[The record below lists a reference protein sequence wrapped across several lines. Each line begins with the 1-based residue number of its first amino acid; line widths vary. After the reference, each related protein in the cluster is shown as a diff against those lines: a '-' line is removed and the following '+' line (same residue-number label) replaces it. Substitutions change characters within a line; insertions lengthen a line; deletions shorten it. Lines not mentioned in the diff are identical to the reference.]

1 MGIERFVFHL
11 PGSDFCGKEK
21 CVDDILQVFYSIL
34 KVNIMRESHKNFK
47 SSPKRFHPNGLSILY
62 EDHDILVV
70 NKMSGLLT
78 VSNDKVRE
86 NTAYYLLNMYV
97 RKGNLKSRNR
107 IFIVHRLDR
116 DTSGI
121 IVFAKNENAKR
132 YLQQEW
138 QGFKKK
144 YYAVVRGILPNK
156 EGVITSYLA
165 ENRAHKMYSVNDSRE
180 GKLAKT
186 GYKVL
191 RESKKYSLLEID
203 LLTGR
208 KNQIRVHLSEKGC
221 PVAGD
226 KIYGEKEKG
235 IKRLTLHAA
244 SLTILHP
251 HTKEEM
257 TFETKAPAYFKLLV
271 KR

>member
-1 MGIERFVFHL
+1 M
-11 PGSDFCGKEK
+11 P
-21 CVDDILQVFYSIL
+21 
-34 KVNIMRESHKNFK
+34 ESQKHIK
-47 SSPKRFHPNGLSILY
+47 SPPKRYQPRGLSILY
-62 EDHDILVV
+62 EDRDILVV

-78 VSNDKVRE
+78 MGNEKVRE
-86 NTAYYLLNMYV
+86 KTAYYLLNQYV
-97 RKGNLKSRNR
+97 RKGNQKSRNR

-132 YLQQEW
+132 YLQEEW
-138 QGFKKK
+138 QGFKKT
-144 YYAVVRGILPNK
+144 YYAVVHGTLPKK
-156 EGVITSYLA
+156 EDVITSYLA
-165 ENRAHKMYSVNDSRE
+165 ENRIHKMYSVDDPKK

-203 LLTGR
+203 LITGR
-208 KNQIRVHLSEKGC
+208 KNQIRVHFSEKGC

-244 SLTILHP
+244 AITIIHP
-251 HTKEEM
+251 YTKEKM
-257 TFETKAPAYFKLLV
+257 TFEAKVPAYFKSLV
-271 KR
+271 NR